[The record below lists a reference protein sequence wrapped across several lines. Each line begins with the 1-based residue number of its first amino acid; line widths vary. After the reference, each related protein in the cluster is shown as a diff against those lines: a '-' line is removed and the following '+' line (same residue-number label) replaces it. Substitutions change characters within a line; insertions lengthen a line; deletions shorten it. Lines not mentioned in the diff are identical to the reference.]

1 MHCSAHKHCRLGL
14 AHGATRSSRQWGS
27 LRLSESQRQGC
38 RTSASKKSQK
48 IVAQQPM
55 LAPRYPLAFCQPDFG
70 FHPHKAA
77 SSLQHHSGVS
87 RRHHR
92 WQAMCAH
99 RIGNHLMDTLQ
110 DAGNARRPL
119 WPSLAAANSLHGWR
133 GMFQTLLQTCC
144 YAHDFLLCAQV
155 AESGQASREVST
167 KVILRNKLRRTH
179 CFCRRS
185 MILWQMPL

>member
-87 RRHHR
+87 RRH
-92 WQAMCAH
+92 Q
-99 RIGNHLMDTLQ
+99 IDG
-110 DAGNARRPL
+110 RRCVPTESGTIL
-119 WPSLAAANSLHGWR
+119 WILCRTQEMQGDPFGL
-133 GMFQTLLQTCC
+133 LLQQRIVFMGGEVC
-144 YAHDFLLCAQV
+144 
-155 AESGQASREVST
+155 SRLFSKHAVM
-167 KVILRNKLRRTH
+167 L
-179 CFCRRS
+179 
-185 MILWQMPL
+185 MIFSSVHK